1 MHALHFWFEKD
12 FEIELKYHRKIV
24 VLFLK
29 ARILS
34 LKEYVVFRSMFFL
47 ISEDKYTCHDNIY
60 KDQLRQLYTVYL

>member
-1 MHALHFWFEKD
+1 MHALHFWFDKN
-12 FEIELKYHRKIV
+12 FEIESKYHRKIV

-34 LKEYVVFRSMFFL
+34 LQDVVFRSMFFL
-47 ISEDKYTCHDNIY
+47 ISEDKYTCYDNIY